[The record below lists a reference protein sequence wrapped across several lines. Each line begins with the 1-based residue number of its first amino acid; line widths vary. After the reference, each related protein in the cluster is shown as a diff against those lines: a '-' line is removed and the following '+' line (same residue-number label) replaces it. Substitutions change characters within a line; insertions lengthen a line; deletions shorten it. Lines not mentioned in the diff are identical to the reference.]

1 MQINSNLDACK
12 SSGKFDFFF
21 FDSCIIDERI
31 LLRNFNEMF
40 SIQLLVVII
49 ANERVTREVL
59 FVNGYRYVGLMP
71 LKITKMS

>member
-1 MQINSNLDACK
+1 MI
-12 SSGKFDFFF
+12 FF

-59 FVNGYRYVGLMP
+59 FVNGYMYVGLMP